1 MLISPSWCACLSDE
15 CIAALSAMI
24 FFGLFV
30 ISNHL
35 SSRDRKAIGLPS
47 IAGHADHS
55 EIDVVRLHRSRGRM
69 PLGQF
74 ACSVAD

>member
-15 CIAALSAMI
+15 CIVALSAMI

-47 IAGHADHS
+47 IAMP
-55 EIDVVRLHRSRGRM
+55 IIPRLMWYASIGAEVAC
-69 PLGQF
+69 PS
-74 ACSVAD
+74 ANSPCSVAD